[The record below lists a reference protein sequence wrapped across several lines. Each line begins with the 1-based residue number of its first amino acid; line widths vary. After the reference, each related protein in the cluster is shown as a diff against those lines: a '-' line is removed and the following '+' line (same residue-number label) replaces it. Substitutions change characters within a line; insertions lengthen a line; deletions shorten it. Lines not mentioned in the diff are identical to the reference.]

1 MLRFKSGITLMVVS
15 VLLFYI
21 VSITNAMD
29 LQITNATIKY
39 GNSGSPSSDSFK
51 FVGKFKH
58 TLQPVDLTSVPVTI
72 TVGSYTETI
81 PAGSFTRNNAG
92 DTFKYTS
99 NLQGINKIKLSYK
112 TKQYEF
118 SAKNVDMSELDA
130 LVYVNMDITDDSG
143 CIYVEMKEKKDGSLK
158 ATKKSPS
165 IGCGSLPQFLGK
177 TTSNPDVIFVGEST
191 NVVFRQGISANAG
204 LDSTSVKLVQITDD
218 KNTLNTSIEVAQMY
232 DDGDLFHGDDI
243 QGDGVYSCIVNLLI
257 PSETTREYRVNAK
270 SLNLSKVTFSSES
283 MTLPVITHLTT
294 EQVNN
299 AISTA
304 DKAEND
310 YDAFL
315 AQTGDQQQAL
325 GLLVEALESD
335 TNISDAGIAE
345 NGQGAWWVSTDGILG
360 AIPVYD
366 DTKYRGGSLR
376 ESARK
381 APKVNLKTDI
391 EGVSKYT
398 APRVSF
404 NSADND
410 TEKVGSKKVAI
421 ISPFFYTDE
430 ADDIE
435 ALLKDSLCPEY
446 TVETFADPNGTV
458 EVFKSLHKYGV
469 IVITSH
475 GDTYYNGL
483 LSLWQNKFGW
493 NFIGGQVIILTNS
506 FLTNGNKAN
515 YESDLKLGRLCVLA
529 NGRLAILPSFI
540 TYYNAKFP
548 KSLVYVGSCRS
559 TYNSSMSNAFLNAG
573 AKTYYGFTEYV
584 LSSFCNIVG
593 KQLFIDLVT
602 NEETTGE
609 AFAPGQNDGSI
620 PAYFTMHG
628 SNNLSI
634 ADTDLINGGFETG
647 NLDGWTTSGDGR
659 VITQLGS
666 TIPTEGSFMGIVS
679 TGLGFTTS
687 SGSIS
692 QPVCIP
698 SLPEDSTSVKLK
710 YDWNYFSEEFLEF
723 CNSQYQDYFTVTLLG
738 TTLQNNT
745 VDSLCGSVF
754 ASDVSFDRGDV
765 YNTGWQSKEIDVT
778 DLEGESGEIIFSAG
792 DVGDSIYDTA
802 ILIDNVR
809 FGVK

>member
-1 MLRFKSGITLMVVS
+1 MVVS
-15 VLLFYI
+15 VLLFYL

-29 LQITNATIKY
+29 LKISNATIKF
-39 GNSGSPSSDSFK
+39 GTSGSPSSDSFK
-51 FVGKFKH
+51 FIGKFKH

-72 TVGSYTETI
+72 TVGNYSETI
-81 PAGSFTRNNAG
+81 PAGSFTGNNAG
-92 DTFKYTS
+92 DTFKYAS
-99 NLQGINKIKLSYK
+99 NLPGINKVKLSYK

-118 SAKNVDMSELDA
+118 SATDVDLSELDT
-130 LVYVNMDITDDSG
+130 LVYVNMDLTDDSG

-158 ATKKSPS
+158 ANKKSQS
-165 IGCGSLPQFLGK
+165 IGCSSLPQFLGK
-177 TTSNPDVIFVGEST
+177 TTSNPDVVFVSEST
-191 NVVFRQGISANAG
+191 NIVFRQGISATAD

-218 KNTLNTSIEVAQMY
+218 TNTSSTTLEVAQMY
-232 DDGDLFHGDDI
+232 DDGDLDHGDDI

-257 PSETTREYRVNAK
+257 PSETTLEYQVIAK
-270 SLNLSKVTFSSES
+270 SLNLPKVTLSSKGV
-283 MTLPVITHLTT
+283 TLPVIAHLTT
-294 EQVNN
+294 EQVDN

-304 DKAEND
+304 DKAKSD
-310 YDAFL
+310 YEAFL

-325 GLLVEALESD
+325 DLLVDGLESD
-335 TNISDAGIAE
+335 PNISDAGIEE
-345 NGQGAWWVSTDGILG
+345 NGQGAWWVSADGILG

-366 DTKYRGGSLR
+366 NTQYRGGSLR

-381 APKVNLKTDI
+381 APEVNLKSDI
-391 EGVSKYT
+391 EGVGKYA

-404 NSADND
+404 KSTDDD
-410 TEKVGSKKVAI
+410 TEKVGSKKAAI

-435 ALLKDSLCPEY
+435 ALLEDSLCPEY
-446 TVETFADPNGTV
+446 EVETFVDPNGTV
-458 EVFKSLHKYGV
+458 DVFKSLHKYGI

-483 LSLWQNKFGW
+483 LSLWQDKFGW

-540 TYYNAKFP
+540 TYYNANFP

-559 TYNSSMSNAFLNAG
+559 TYNSSMSDAFLNSG
-573 AKTYYGFTEYV
+573 ARTYYGFTEYV
-584 LSSFCNIVG
+584 LSSFCNTVG

-609 AFAPGQNDGSI
+609 AFTPGQNDGSI

-666 TIPTEGSFMGIVS
+666 TIPTEGSFMGIIS

-698 SLPEDSTSVKLK
+698 SLSEDSTSVKLK
-710 YDWNYFSEEFLEF
+710 YDWNYFSEEFLEY
-723 CNSQYQDYFTVTLLG
+723 CGSQYQDYFTVTLLG
-738 TTLQNNT
+738 TILQNNT

-778 DLEGESGEIIFSAG
+778 ALEGESGEIIFSAG

-802 ILIDNVR
+802 ILIDKVR
-809 FGVK
+809 FEVE